1 MHFHGPIVRPATD
14 ANSLFIEVTAG
25 CSHNSCAFC
34 NFYEGTPFWVAPLSQ
49 IEEDL
54 QEAKENWPDARDIW
68 ASGGDPFVLSTEKQ
82 IAVWDLIRKYYPD
95 A

>member
-34 NFYEGTPFWVAPLSQ
+34 NFYEGTPFWVAPLSH
-49 IEEDL
+49 
-54 QEAKENWPDARDIW
+54 
-68 ASGGDPFVLSTEKQ
+68 
-82 IAVWDLIRKYYPD
+82 
-95 A
+95 